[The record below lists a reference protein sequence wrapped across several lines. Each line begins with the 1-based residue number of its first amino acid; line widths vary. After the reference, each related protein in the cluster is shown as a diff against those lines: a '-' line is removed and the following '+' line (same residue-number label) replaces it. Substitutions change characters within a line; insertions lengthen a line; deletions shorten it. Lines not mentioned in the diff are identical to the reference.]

1 MADYSEIKGF
11 TIQSLAS
18 DPVATAVEAGTWAAG
33 NNLNTA
39 KGYGASGGTS
49 SVGTQTN
56 AVNATGANASDF
68 LTLETELYDGTSWTV
83 SPGTLTTG
91 RTGGGGAGV
100 SSTSALMFGGFIP
113 PSTRTDVSE
122 TWNGST
128 WTEGNNLNS
137 GRNDTSGSGIVT
149 AAFCVAGYD
158 GPSSSAV
165 METYDGTCWTETN
178 NLNRSTSGGVA
189 MGLTTAGIYAGGPS
203 PSALVET
210 WDGTSWT
217 EVGDLN
223 SGRYKGSG
231 AGNSSNTANIIF
243 GGGEPVP
250 TDGAKTESWNGTAW
264 TELADLSTAL
274 IGNGGCG
281 TNTVGLNVGGS
292 TSPAPGNQ
300 QVATEEWA
308 IPSAVSIAQEG
319 QVWYNTTSTVLKGFG
334 AQGALGW
341 SAGNN
346 LNTSRRMLSA
356 GGSGRSSG
364 IVFGG
369 RTSDPTATNVSETW
383 DGSTWTEGDNVL
395 QARFTGTGFGVETA
409 AIFAT
414 GLNYPTATRYTNT
427 ETYDGT
433 SWTEGNDINV
443 GRGYLAGCG
452 TATAGLAI
460 GGYYSPPT
468 TRFNIVEDYDG
479 TSWTETADLSTSGI
493 NSLAA
498 AVQGTPSAAL
508 AFGGYPPS
516 NRTEEFDGTSWTETA
531 NLNVTR
537 SNAMGSGT
545 QTAGLAIGGSSPPAS
560 PSTIANVE
568 SYNGSAWTETSYDL
582 GTGRYQG
589 AAFGSATNAVVAGGS
604 VAGVYSNATEELANA
619 DATKTFTAS

>member
-1 MADYSEIKGF
+1 MADYSTIKGF
-11 TIQSLAS
+11 TIQSLAT
-18 DPVATAVEAGTWAAG
+18 DPVATAVEAGTWASG

-49 SVGTQTN
+49 AVGTQTN

-100 SSTSALMFGGFIP
+100 SSTSAIMFGGFIP
-113 PSTRTDVSE
+113 PATRSDVSE

-300 QVATEEWA
+300 QVATEEWTTSTA
-308 IPSAVSIAQEG
+308 SVAQTG
-319 QVWYNTTSTVLKGFG
+319 QVWYNTTSTVLKGFAQAGTG
-334 AQGALGW
+334 AWASGGDINTARTQCG
-341 SAGNN
+341 SAGTQDAALQFLGESPYADKN
-346 LNTSRRMLSA
+346 
-356 GGSGRSSG
+356 
-364 IVFGG
+364 
-369 RTSDPTATNVSETW
+369 RTE
-383 DGSTWTEGDNVL
+383 E
-395 QARFTGTGFGVETA
+395 
-409 AIFAT
+409 
-414 GLNYPTATRYTNT
+414 
-427 ETYDGT
+427 
-433 SWTEGNDINV
+433 
-443 GRGYLAGCG
+443 
-452 TATAGLAI
+452 
-460 GGYYSPPT
+460 
-468 TRFNIVEDYDG
+468 YDG
-479 TSWTETADLSTSGI
+479 TSWTETNNCNTARQSPAVTIGTQTTAIAAGGNPGGSLNEQYDGSCWAEGADLNSSAYSKGGAGSSTAGMAWGGASPSVIASNEEWNGTSWSEVNNI
-493 NSLAA
+493 NTARKMCNGAGTQTA
-498 AVQGTPSAAL
+498 AVTA
-508 AFGGYPPS
+508 GGQSPPFVAI
-516 NRTEEFDGTSWTETA
+516 TETWDGTSWTEVG
-531 NLNVTR
+531 NLNANCTEYSSANAGSSTAWMQYGGARPALAATCEEWNGTSWSAVASMATAR
-537 SNAMGSGT
+537 QAVGGGGTTLAGLVAGSNAPL
-545 QTAGLAIGGSSPPAS
+545 TAAC
-560 PSTIANVE
+560 
-568 SYNGSAWTETSYDL
+568 
-582 GTGRYQG
+582 
-589 AAFGSATNAVVAGGS
+589 
-604 VAGVYSNATEELANA
+604 EEFTVPY
-619 DATKTFTAS
+619 ATKTFTAS